1 MEENLE
7 NKEYTENLEKSEYKK
22 ISSWKNRVKW
32 ILIILWLTVLFLL
45 LAGLTLQI
53 FFKIKPSWWVD
64 IKRLLPALILIPLY
78 VEFLIIYFFNWHN
91 SKRYLKDIVIISFFV
106 IIVVRFFLTKAFM
119 IRDYFE
125 INCLWEKKIIN
136 DDCVDC
142 KCAVKSSSVFSPNLD
157 GTQDIDW
164 KKCCKWT
171 YTYNILHWAN

>member
-1 MEENLE
+1 MEEKLGDV
-7 NKEYTENLEKSEYKK
+7 KQSGNLEKTRTSWRKK
-22 ISSWKNRVKW
+22 RVKW
-32 ILIILWLTVLFLL
+32 IILWFIMFWLLFF
-45 LAGLTLQI
+45 LTLYI
-53 FFKIKPSWWVD
+53 FFRLRPQHGLSLWW
-64 IKRLLPALILIPLY
+64 IYPILILIPLY

-91 SKRYLKDIVIISFFV
+91 SKKYLKDIVIISFFV

-142 KCAVKSSSVFSPNLD
+142 KCAVKSTSVFSPNLD